1 MRRGNHLDQYILAF
15 AVEFGR
21 EQADAGGVAAGMR
34 ERFDQSRR
42 HHVLGHS
49 DKRYRVRE
57 RLQRLQRKLGTGND
71 RIGGGVDQ
79 RCGLLGEML
88 IGRLKTTRDNYEIGA
103 RSIRS
108 QTVGRLG
115 IGGCTKCMGHRM
127 NLLPHFVRSPK
138 MDWALLILGGAF
150 GIAAVAIVLWGR
162 SRK

>member
-21 EQADAGGVAAGMR
+21 EQADASGVAAGMR

-71 RIGGGVDQ
+71 RIGG
-79 RCGLLGEML
+79 RRRSAL
-88 IGRLKTTRDNYEIGA
+88 RPARRDAY
-103 RSIRS
+103 
-108 QTVGRLG
+108 
-115 IGGCTKCMGHRM
+115 
-127 NLLPHFVRSPK
+127 RSPQNHP
-138 MDWALLILGGAF
+138 G
-150 GIAAVAIVLWGR
+150 
-162 SRK
+162 